1 MTAKEARLYQRLA
14 RRLVEC
20 EERTKLLKRMVREGI
35 GFNEEEQ
42 FILHEMSKLKGK
54 KNKLKE
60 DRKEFLAL
68 MMSRKSKDN
77 ISLEKS
83 MRYERD
89 KARRQMEETMGAN
102 STACRRIVR
111 LSKTEGEKVRRCC
124 EVKNMRKLNHL
135 RNKYGM
141 RDSGL
146 YELSED
152 DQKQYGSAKVY
163 TGEDMR
169 PQELSEPVLV
179 CRQGEEVYLS
189 KNELSVLKLGPKF
202 CEYNNLDEVEFEI
215 EVEQMI
221 LKYKWETIGDDKS
234 KNEGGKN
241 EVIGDHSILA
251 RRILFEE
258 LFTREELE
266 DMEAEENE
274 EMGMR
279 DAQLRMTFDL
289 QGGVLD
295 MRKRRATDVKNN
307 SRVILPQKMRGF
319 EEEAKLEMLRQ
330 RLRGV
335 FGQYVR
341 EKCGPRGLQK
351 SNLTREEILGL
362 KSLKKRFKEGEIV
375 ILPTD
380 KTGLFTVMSRETYL
394 ECGKSHTK
402 GDEHIGWE
410 DLKLAQSEING
421 HTSMIIKIFSIGR
434 SWEHTHRVRESM
446 LGDSMATCPLS
457 LLYKDHKGW
466 SSNMSTCPP
475 TRPVAGGH
483 MGMNLH
489 LSEVISDLVEPLV
502 DMYVG
507 GRESISTEDMIAK
520 VVGLNEKN
528 MGWSRWSWFEGLEY
542 EGYM

>member
-1 MTAKEARLYQRLA
+1 M
-14 RRLVEC
+14 
-20 EERTKLLKRMVREGI
+20 
-35 GFNEEEQ
+35 
-42 FILHEMSKLKGK
+42 
-54 KNKLKE
+54 
-60 DRKEFLAL
+60 
-68 MMSRKSKDN
+68 
-77 ISLEKS
+77 
-83 MRYERD
+83 
-89 KARRQMEETMGAN
+89 
-102 STACRRIVR
+102 
-111 LSKTEGEKVRRCC
+111 
-124 EVKNMRKLNHL
+124 
-135 RNKYGM
+135 
-141 RDSGL
+141 
-146 YELSED
+146 
-152 DQKQYGSAKVY
+152 
-163 TGEDMR
+163 
-169 PQELSEPVLV
+169 
-179 CRQGEEVYLS
+179 
-189 KNELSVLKLGPKF
+189 SVLKLGPKF